1 MVPAAGGGVESPS
14 LTAAPHPA
22 PQAARRSLES
32 SAFWEDVVGRE
43 GAAETGREKDAVASA
58 IARSSLRYFELAHN
72 RTRDYTADFERMVAA
87 KGNTAV
93 SLMYAVA
100 RIKVRAS
107 TRKPV
112 WWRHFPDPPHS
123 LCVRG
128 RDQAILRKAT
138 QEGTGTRDLAAMWLE
153 GNAPGPWP
161 EAGPEGSEGIER
173 IEGNGGLDDA
183 SRALVL
189 TLTQYP
195 DAKDQALRQLSPHVL
210 TEHLYA
216 TAASFHAFYGACP
229 VLGSGPHERFRL
241 WLCAATAHVLQHGMD
256 LVGVKVVDRM

>member
-1 MVPAAGGGVESPS
+1 M
-14 LTAAPHPA
+14 
-22 PQAARRSLES
+22 
-32 SAFWEDVVGRE
+32 GRE
-43 GAAETGREKDAVASA
+43 GAAETSREKDEVASA

-100 RIKVRAS
+100 RIKVRAAAGRRS
-107 TRKPV
+107 RRNTLLTHPSLPV
-112 WWRHFPDPPHS
+112 AA
-123 LCVRG
+123 CG
-128 RDQAILRKAT
+128 NDQAILRKADH
-138 QEGTGTRDLAAMWLE
+138 EGCEGRDLALAALE
-153 GNAPGPWP
+153 GHAPGPWP
-161 EAGPEGSEGIER
+161 ALQNGQGSE
-173 IEGNGGLDDA
+173 EGEGLDDA

-195 DAKDQALRQLSPHVL
+195 DALDQTLRHLSPHVL